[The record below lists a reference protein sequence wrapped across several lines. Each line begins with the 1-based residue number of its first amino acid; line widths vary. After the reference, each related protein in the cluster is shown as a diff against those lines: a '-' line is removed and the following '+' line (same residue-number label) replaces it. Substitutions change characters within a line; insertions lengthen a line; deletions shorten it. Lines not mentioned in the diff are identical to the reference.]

1 MSANLK
7 SVSMQL
13 SASGTQMQVME
24 SLQGATK
31 VMGKV
36 NEDLN
41 IQEISTLMK
50 NF

>member
-13 SASGTQMQVME
+13 SASGTQMAVME
-24 SLQGATK
+24 SLSGATK

-36 NEDLN
+36 NEDMN
-41 IQEISTLMK
+41 I
-50 NF
+50 